1 MRLKTG
7 ILLIILTGL
16 IQAENPDL
24 NISLLQSEQDSVHIL
39 PRKAMVMSA
48 IVPGTGQIYA
58 RQPLKAVLFAG
69 AEAFCIRQVVYWN
82 RIDNYVEETIDKV
95 GKENWEQLE
104 ISQQQ
109 DTVQAITGYNLQREP
124 WKPEETRNKSYWWI
138 AGIHIISML
147 DAYVD
152 AHLINFP
159 EDKLELSSFYTRRRY
174 GINFSI
180 KF

>member
-7 ILLIILTGL
+7 FLLVILTAL
-16 IQAENPDL
+16 VQAKSPDL
-24 NISLLQSEQDSVHIL
+24 NISLLQSEQDSVHIS
-39 PRKAMVMSA
+39 PRKAMIMSA

-69 AEAFCIRQVVYWN
+69 AEAFCIRQVIYWN
-82 RIDNYVEETIDKV
+82 RIDNYVEETISRV
-95 GKENWEQLE
+95 GEEAWEQLE
-104 ISQQQ
+104 IPQQQ
-109 DTVQAITGYNLQREP
+109 DTVRAITGYNLKREP

-138 AGIHIISML
+138 AGIHIVSML

-159 EDKLELSSFYTRRRY
+159 EDKLELSSFYNRRKY
-174 GINFSI
+174 GINISI